1 MTNEPEWRDAN
12 PATADLPNKGRTVIL
27 CLAGGLAL
35 GVLSFVGMRIKPVG
49 LAIGGFA
56 LFSGIGT
63 LLRMRMRRQKANFKI
78 ALIITAAGFLLLAT
92 HPRFGIAA
100 SFAGYFLITGAIGL
114 VVFGLIKAVKLAW
127 DLTNRS

>member
-12 PATADLPNKGRTVIL
+12 PGTADLPNKGRAVIL

-35 GVLSFVGMRIKPVG
+35 GVLSFVGMRIRPVG

-56 LFSGIGT
+56 FFSGIVN
-63 LLRMRMRRQKANFKI
+63 LLHMYIRRQKANVKI
-78 ALIITAAGFLLLAT
+78 AVIITVAGFLMLAAN
-92 HPRFGIAA
+92 PRFGMAA
-100 SFAGYFLITGAIGL
+100 PIAGYCLITGAIGL

-127 DLTNRS
+127 DLGNRP